1 MPTPS
6 QAHCTAAFASH
17 CLTPEQ
23 VETAYNLGPL
33 YARGVTGK
41 GETIVIVD
49 SFGSPTIKR
58 DLAVFDQQFG
68 LPAPPSF
75 TIIAPAG
82 KIPNWNSS
90 DSDMTGWGGET
101 TLDVEYAHTIAP
113 GANILLVETPVS
125 ETEGVTGFPQIV
137 EAENYVLR
145 HHLGDVISQSFE
157 ATEQTFTGLAQINAY
172 HLRAAY
178 EQAAGE
184 KDGPTVLAAAG
195 DTGAADVELNGSTYY
210 TYPVTSWPDSDPL
223 VTGVGGTEL
232 VAGKGGTFRSVA
244 WNDTDN
250 KHIGDG
256 TDPYASGGGLSVLFT
271 RPSYQNG
278 VKNVVGGAR
287 GVPDVSMN
295 AACSSPVFTYQS
307 FPQAGTP
314 AGWYPNCGTSEA
326 TPEFAGIVALADQ
339 VAGHALGVI
348 NPTLYK
354 LAAEKAPGIVPVTAG
369 NNTVT
374 FDQGGEDL
382 HGQGLP
388 CPGRLQPGRRRRH
401 RQRLVPRLRAS
412 RPDPAEVRPCLSRG
426 ESFESAIQSPWSDER
441 AEAGDGAADDERV
454 DLAGALVGVDRF
466 RVGDEP
472 ADLVFQQDAVAAE
485 QFAGVA
491 DGLPHPDRAERLRQ
505 RRVMILGPALVLQ
518 LGQPDAQAGRGGDV
532 GQHPDQQVL
541 DKLEACPGSGG
552 APWRYRGTSRPQAA
566 GPPRP
571 DVRLGQRE
579 RADLLHPGHR
589 RQPAVLLLI
598 GPAQGN

>member
-1 MPTPS
+1 MRRGKAAALTAGVAALAVGAMTVAGCAGTAGAKTSATKSAGAPTIGIEPGVIHPAEVMPTPS
-6 QAHCTAAFASH
+6 QAHCTTAFSAR

-33 YARGVTGK
+33 YDRGITGR

-49 SFGSPTIKR
+49 AFGSPTIKH

-75 TIIAPAG
+75 TIIAPDG

-101 TLDVEYAHTIAP
+101 TLDVEYAHAIAP
-113 GANILLVETPVS
+113 GANILLAETPVS

-137 EAENYVLR
+137 EAENYVLS

-172 HLRAAY
+172 HLRSAY
-178 EQAAGE
+178 QTAAGE

-195 DTGAADVELNGSTYY
+195 DSGAADVELNGSTYY

-232 VAGKGGTFRSVA
+232 VPGNGGTFQSVA

-256 TDPYASGGGLSVLFT
+256 TNPTAGGGGLSVLFT

-278 VKNVVGGAR
+278 VKNVVGAAR
-287 GVPDVSMN
+287 GVPDVAMN

-307 FPQAGTP
+307 FPQSGAS
-314 AGWYPNCGTSEA
+314 AGWYPACGTSEA

-339 VAGHALGVI
+339 IAGHALGVI

-354 LAAEKAPGIVPVTAG
+354 LAAEKAPGIVPVTSG
-369 NNTVT
+369 DNTVT
-374 FDQGGEDL
+374 FNQ
-382 HGQGLP
+382 
-388 CPGRLQPGRRRRH
+388 
-401 RQRLVPRLRAS
+401 
-412 RPDPAEVRPCLSRG
+412 
-426 ESFESAIQSPWSDER
+426 
-441 AEAGDGAADDERV
+441 DGTTSTIK
-454 DLAGALVGVDRF
+454 GF
-466 RVGDEP
+466 
-472 ADLVFQQDAVAAE
+472 
-485 QFAGVA
+485 
-491 DGLPHPDRAERLRQ
+491 H
-505 RRVMILGPALVLQ
+505 
-518 LGQPDAQAGRGGDV
+518 AQAGYSLVDGV
-532 GQHPDQQVL
+532 GTVNGWYL
-541 DKLEACPGSGG
+541 AYEL
-552 APWRYRGTSRPQAA
+552 A
-566 GPPRP
+566 GQTPRK
-571 DVRLGQRE
+571 
-579 RADLLHPGHR
+579 
-589 RQPAVLLLI
+589 
-598 GPAQGN
+598 